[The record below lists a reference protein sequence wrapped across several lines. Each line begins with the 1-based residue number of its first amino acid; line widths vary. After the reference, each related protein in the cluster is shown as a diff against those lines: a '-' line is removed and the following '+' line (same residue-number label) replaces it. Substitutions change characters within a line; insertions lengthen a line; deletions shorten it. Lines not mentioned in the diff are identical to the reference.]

1 MLQQRVKYMRITP
14 IFNQYSVKKSNTIQQ
29 NTKMTLPLINT
40 RENLRLSGVPAAYF
54 VSFKGYSEDARLIND
69 MENLLDYSVNNV
81 KEELYNKFSDTT
93 ENGFVSALHAVQE
106 DENLYSK
113 ITKTPEIFNQIEQ
126 NFEDFDRI
134 VLNSLE
140 DVRYSRKHYS
150 DYWKKHSKIGDK
162 FTADIICEVANAP
175 SGRIN
180 KIVKQSDEKDFKKI
194 KNQLIKTWFEAAVEN
209 ISKEKSDNAIKEN
222 IATLA
227 NLTNLTY
234 ANTFVMNEKVS
245 LFKAFN
251 NRTKEKILSYST
263 SDEQKLDGFKVLLEY
278 VEKKLLE
285 DKGEDL
291 KKDFET
297 LFTVKKALG
306 YAKEKESFVFAYPA
320 IKNLHNLA
328 FQKWE
333 KDNFKSAINTKLEKE
348 IFTKKEEKE
357 NKKLHYFQNYPNFD
371 TDSKYFVAR
380 YYNARYLV
388 NNIYDYDD
396 KDYLLQIIN
405 DRHNTKTPLEVI
417 RGIGTTLNEN
427 KNVYF
432 RQLDNFYDLILAKKE
447 EPTVDLP
454 QREVQTPNDKLSFAD
469 LYLEKLGKIDLF
481 KRCSEDEKLKYLST
495 LTRDEISI
503 LNEEIKKEWYLK
515 DEKYAIL
522 DEVSRQAKATS
533 VFLGMYE
540 ELKKINLNLEEI
552 KIITRDAT
560 YTLKDVLENRT
571 ILSSS
576 VNENS
581 NVKLSSQISE
591 MQRQYQNATP
601 QQQAVIDE
609 NISKAIP
616 ALVKVLSDGQKDS
629 GLNAQL
635 NALSHTSLQR
645 NSANHTFEFVKNML
659 ISRGIWEGINTS
671 KKFGKHL
678 FQNGLA
684 NQPMP
689 NLSPVDAITNVGT
702 GSGVAGA
709 GWLSQFGVIPEPT
722 TMAVT
727 AVLVACIGTIVAVN
741 KASNLERNQRDLI
754 FKLEI

>member
-1 MLQQRVKYMRITP
+1 MRITP
-14 IFNQYSVKKSNTIQQ
+14 IFNQYSVNKSNFFQQ
-29 NTKMTLPLINT
+29 NTKRTLPPKNT
-40 RENLRLSGVPAAYF
+40 TENYGLREVPAAYF
-54 VSFKGYSEDARLIND
+54 VSFKGYSEDARLIEE

-81 KEELYNKFSDTT
+81 KEELYNKFSNTT
-93 ENGFVSALHAVQE
+93 ENSFVSALKTVQE

-113 ITKTPEIFNQIEQ
+113 ITQTPEIFNRIEQ

-134 VLNSLE
+134 ILNSLD

-150 DYWKKHSKIGDK
+150 DYWERNSKIGDK
-162 FTADIICEVANAP
+162 FTANIIRAAADAP
-175 SGRIN
+175 YDRIN
-180 KIVKQSDEKDFKKI
+180 KIVKQSDEKSFKKI
-194 KNQLIKTWFEAAVEN
+194 KNQLIKTWFESAVES
-209 ISKEKSDNAIKEN
+209 ISKEKTDNEINEN
-222 IATLA
+222 ITTLA
-227 NLTNLTY
+227 NLTNQTY
-234 ANTFVMNEKVS
+234 ANTFVMNEKVA
-245 LFKAFN
+245 LFKDFN
-251 NRTKEKILSYST
+251 NNTKEKILSYAT
-263 SDEQKLDGFKVLLEY
+263 SDEQKLNGFKILMEY

-297 LFTVKKALG
+297 LFAVKKSFN
-306 YAKEKESFVFAYPA
+306 YAKEKESFVFANSA
-320 IKNLHNLA
+320 IKALHNLA

-333 KDNFKSAINTKLEKE
+333 KDNFKNAINAKLEKE

-388 NNIYDYDD
+388 NNIYDYDNM
-396 KDYLLQIIN
+396 DYLLQIIN

-417 RGIGTTLNEN
+417 RGIGITLNEN

-447 EPTVDLP
+447 DSTVDLP

-481 KRCSEDEKLKYLST
+481 KKCSEDEKLKYLST

-522 DEVSRQAKATS
+522 DEISRQAKATS

-552 KIITRDAT
+552 KIITSDAA

-571 ILSSS
+571 ILSSA
-576 VNENS
+576 VNKNS
-581 NVKLSSQISE
+581 NAKLSSQIAE
-591 MQRQYQNATP
+591 MERQYQNATP

-616 ALVKVLSDGQKDS
+616 ALVKALSEGQKDS
-629 GLNAQL
+629 EVNAQL
-635 NALSHTSLQR
+635 NTLSNISSRR
-645 NSANHTFEFVKNML
+645 NSTNKTFEFLKNML
-659 ISRGIWEGINTS
+659 ISRCIWEGIHSS
-671 KKFGKHL
+671 KKVGKHL
-678 FQNGLA
+678 FQHGLA
-684 NQPMP
+684 NHQMP
-689 NLSPVDAITNVGT
+689 DLSPVEAITDV
-702 GSGVAGA
+702 GSGTAGV
-709 GWLSQFGVIPEPT
+709 GWLSKLGVIADPA
-722 TMAVT
+722 TMTVV
-727 AVLVACIGTIVAVN
+727 AVLAASISTIVAVN
-741 KASNLERNQRDLI
+741 KASNLEKNQRDLT